1 MGEVNVTPEMLRETG
16 DKVWATIREMRRN
29 VRICNLFDEL
39 PEDNPIFSEMDS
51 ITYELENLGL
61 TLRGMTDD
69 LEHAL
74 QSPTGKTGVKSLEVI
89 VRDGQA
95 TLKEANR
102 MIQEGESSIKKLA
115 QEITKSK
122 KLSNADG

>member
-1 MGEVNVTPEMLRETG
+1 MEEVNVTPEMLRETG
-16 DKVWATIREMRRN
+16 DKVWVTIREMRRN

-51 ITYELENLGL
+51 ITYKLENLGL

-69 LEHAL
+69 LEYAL

-89 VRDGQA
+89 VRGGQA

>member
-1 MGEVNVTPEMLRETG
+1 MREVNVTPEMLRETG

-29 VRICNLFDEL
+29 VRICNLADEL
-39 PEDNPIFSEMDS
+39 PKDNPIFSEMDS
-51 ITYELENLGL
+51 ITYKLENLGL

-69 LEHAL
+69 LEYAL

>member
-1 MGEVNVTPEMLRETG
+1 MEEVNVTPEMLRETG
-16 DKVWATIREMRRN
+16 DKVWATVREMRRN

-39 PEDNPIFSEMDS
+39 PEGNPIFSEMDS
-51 ITYELENLGL
+51 ITYKLENLGL
-61 TLRGMTDD
+61 TLRGITDD

-102 MIQEGESSIKKLA
+102 MIQEGEASIKKLA
-115 QEITKSK
+115 QGITKSK

>member
-1 MGEVNVTPEMLRETG
+1 MEEVNVTPEMLRETG

-29 VRICNLFDEL
+29 VRICNLFDEI

-51 ITYELENLGL
+51 ITYKLENLGL

-69 LEHAL
+69 LEYAL

>member
-1 MGEVNVTPEMLRETG
+1 MEEVNVTPEMLRETG
-16 DKVWATIREMRRN
+16 DKVWVTIREMRRN

-51 ITYELENLGL
+51 ITYKLENLGL

-69 LEHAL
+69 LEYAL

>member
-51 ITYELENLGL
+51 ITYELENLGI